1 MKITYEMLVEK
12 DACEEVLE
20 WFKTT
25 FPDGCEL
32 NDETIN
38 NLCSNEYKSGYIW
51 WFYNNVQQDARLY
64 RLCGVNWS
72 SGVNWSDGVNR
83 SDGVNESFRVNRSA
97 GVNWSDRVNWSNG
110 VNESAG
116 VNWSNGVNRSVG
128 VNESAGINGSFGV
141 INSYGVDH
149 ALFLADKPREY
160 TIFGSKVSKDR
171 FSAVHYTLIS
181 KLNGWRPVFNNIEAR
196 RLGNSSSCGTLTPTQ
211 KAENLS
217 KQEAWAGMPKEA
229 IDYVASLPEF
239 DADMF
244 FKITGITILKN

>member
-12 DACEEVLE
+12 GACKEGLE

-38 NLCSNEYKSGYIW
+38 NLCSSEYESDYIW
-51 WFYNNVQQDARLY
+51 WFYNNVQQDKRLY
-64 RLCGVNWS
+64 RLCGVNRS
-72 SGVNWSDGVNR
+72 YGVNGSGGVNRSYGVNGSYGVNWSYGVNGSYGVNWSYGVNR
-83 SDGVNESFRVNRSA
+83 SYGVNGSDGVNM
-97 GVNWSDRVNWSNG
+97 SD
-110 VNESAG
+110 
-116 VNWSNGVNRSVG
+116 
-128 VNESAGINGSFGV
+128 GV

-160 TIFGSKVSKDR
+160 TIFGSKVSKGR
-171 FSAVHYTLIS
+171 FSAVQNTLLE
-181 KLNGWRPVFNNIEAR
+181 KLNGWRPVFNNIKA
-196 RLGNSSSCGTLTPTQ
+196 LWLANGSDWQLTPIQ
-211 KAENLS
+211 NAEELS
-217 KQEAWAGMPKEA
+217 KQEAWSGMPKEA

-244 FKITGITILKN
+244 FKITGITVE

>member
-72 SGVNWSDGVNR
+72 SGVN
-83 SDGVNESFRVNRSA
+83 
-97 GVNWSDRVNWSNG
+97 
-110 VNESAG
+110 
-116 VNWSNGVNRSVG
+116 RSVG

-196 RLGNSSSCGTLTPTQ
+196 QLGNSSSCGTLTPTQ

-244 FKITGITILKN
+244 FKITGITIKNF

>member
-64 RLCGVNWS
+64 RLCGVNRS
-72 SGVNWSDGVNR
+72 YGVNWSDGVN
-83 SDGVNESFRVNRSA
+83 
-97 GVNWSDRVNWSNG
+97 WSNG
-110 VNESAG
+110 VNG
-116 VNWSNGVNRSVG
+116 SNGVNRSDG
-128 VNESAGINGSFGV
+128 VDWSAGINESFGV

-160 TIFGSKVSKDR
+160 TIFGSKVSKGR
-171 FSAVHYTLIS
+171 FSAVQNTLLE
-181 KLNGWRPVFNNIEAR
+181 KLNGWRPVFNNIKA
-196 RLGNSSSCGTLTPTQ
+196 LWLANGSDWQLTPIQ
-211 KAENLS
+211 NAEELS
-217 KQEAWAGMPKEA
+217 KQEAWSGMPKEA

-244 FKITGITILKN
+244 FKITGITIKNF

>member
-12 DACEEVLE
+12 GACKEGLE

-38 NLCSNEYKSGYIW
+38 NLCSSEYESDYIW
-51 WFYNNVQQDARLY
+51 WFYNNVQQDKRLY
-64 RLCGVNWS
+64 RLCGVNRS
-72 SGVNWSDGVNR
+72 YGVNRSGGVNR
-83 SDGVNESFRVNRSA
+83 SDGVNGSY
-97 GVNWSDRVNWSNG
+97 GV
-110 VNESAG
+110 
-116 VNWSNGVNRSVG
+116 
-128 VNESAGINGSFGV
+128 NGSFGV
-141 INSYGVDH
+141 INSYGVDR

-171 FSAVHYTLIS
+171 FFAVQNTLLK
-181 KLNGWRPVFNNIEAR
+181 KLNGWRPVFNNIKVLWLAN
-196 RLGNSSSCGTLTPTQ
+196 GSDWQLTPIQ
-211 KAENLS
+211 NAEELS
-217 KQEAWAGMPKEA
+217 KQEAWSGMPKEA

-244 FKITGITILKN
+244 FKITGITVE

>member
-72 SGVNWSDGVNR
+72 SGVNRSYGVNWSDGVNESDGVNR
-83 SDGVNESFRVNRSA
+83 SDGVN
-97 GVNWSDRVNWSNG
+97 G
-110 VNESAG
+110 
-116 VNWSNGVNRSVG
+116 SNGVNRSDG
-128 VNESAGINGSFGV
+128 VDWSAGINESFGV

-160 TIFGSKVSKDR
+160 TIFGSKVSKGR
-171 FSAVHYTLIS
+171 FSAVQNTLLE
-181 KLNGWRPVFNNIEAR
+181 KLNGWRPVFNNIKA
-196 RLGNSSSCGTLTPTQ
+196 LWLANGSDWQLTPIQ
-211 KAENLS
+211 NAEELS
-217 KQEAWAGMPKEA
+217 KQEAWSGMPKEA

-244 FKITGITILKN
+244 FKITGITIKNF

>member
-72 SGVNWSDGVNR
+72 SGVN
-83 SDGVNESFRVNRSA
+83 
-97 GVNWSDRVNWSNG
+97 
-110 VNESAG
+110 
-116 VNWSNGVNRSVG
+116 RSVG

-160 TIFGSKVSKDR
+160 TKFGSKDSKDR

-196 RLGNSSSCGTLTPTQ
+196 QLGNSSSCGTLTPTQ

-244 FKITGITILKN
+244 FKITGITIKNF

>member
-25 FPDGCEL
+25 FPNGCEL

-38 NLCSNEYKSGYIW
+38 NLCSSEYKSDYIW

-83 SDGVNESFRVNRSA
+83 SNGVNRSD
-97 GVNWSDRVNWSNG
+97 GVD
-110 VNESAG
+110 
-116 VNWSNGVNRSVG
+116 WSNGVNRSDG
-128 VNESAGINGSFGV
+128 VNGSNGVNRSDGVDWSAGINESFGV

-160 TIFGSKVSKDR
+160 TIFGSKVSKGR
-171 FSAVHYTLIS
+171 FSAVQNTLLE
-181 KLNGWRPVFNNIEAR
+181 KLNGWRPVFNNIKVLWLAN
-196 RLGNSSSCGTLTPTQ
+196 GSDWKLTPIQ
-211 KAENLS
+211 NAEELS
-217 KQEAWAGMPKEA
+217 KQEAWSGMPKEA

-244 FKITGITILKN
+244 FKITGITIKNF